1 MKKLTYSN
9 LAFCSLVLLLS
20 SCVSSKKF
28 KALDFDYNSLKKDYA
43 YLNTVKKEK
52 DGLFD
57 EKRKLETDQKNAQ
70 TQFNEL
76 QDRYASMEQTK
87 NEWASKYEQLL
98 NSNRNVL
105 ETASSEKMQLSE
117 ELLRK
122 TNDLNA
128 KEKKLK
134 ELEAGLKS
142 QQNELST
149 TKTSLA
155 DREKRVK
162 DLEGILKAQEEKM
175 TALRSK
181 VMLALKNFSDKDFQV
196 REQNGKL
203 YVSLSQQLLFGTG
216 SSVIDQKG
224 VEAIKQLSTVLN
236 NNPETD
242 IAVEGHTD
250 NTGTAD
256 INWQLSLDRAN
267 SVVKILTAN
276 KVDGKRISATGR
288 AMFLPISDNTT
299 VDGKAKNRRTE
310 IVLSPKLDALY
321 ELINNGK

>member
-1 MKKLTYSN
+1 MQSQ
-9 LAFCSLVLLLS
+9 
-20 SCVSSKKF
+20 
-28 KALDFDYNSLKKDYA
+28 
-43 YLNTVKKEK
+43 LN
-52 DGLFD
+52 D
-57 EKRKLETDQKNAQ
+57 
-70 TQFNEL
+70 L
-76 QDRYASMEQTK
+76 QDRYSSMEQTK
-87 NEWASKYEQLL
+87 NEWAMKYDQLL
-98 NSNRNVL
+98 NSNQSVL
-105 ETASSEKMQLSE
+105 ETATSEKMQLSE

-128 KEKKLK
+128 KEKRLK
-134 ELEAGLKS
+134 ELESGLKS
-142 QQNELST
+142 QQSELAS

-162 DLEGILKAQEEKM
+162 DLEGVLKAQEEKM

-224 VEAIKQLSTVLN
+224 VEAIKQLASVLN

-267 SVVKILTAN
+267 SVVKILTIN

-288 AMFLPISDNTT
+288 AMFLPVADNTT
-299 VDGKAKNRRTE
+299 PDGKAKNRRTE
-310 IVLSPKLDALY
+310 IILSPKLDALY
-321 ELINNGK
+321 DLINNK